1 MVYTITLN
9 PSLDYVMYT
18 DAVEIGSVNAIE
30 RAAISAGGNGINIS
44 VMLGEFGVPSTAL
57 GFVAGFTGDEIERRV
72 RECGIN
78 TDFVHLPHGSSRIN
92 VRLKTSAETELNAPG
107 EEVKSEDIME
117 LFVKLHNVADG
128 DVLVLSGSVPP
139 GCPSDIYAQ
148 ILEYVSAHEIKTV
161 VDTHGELLTETLKYA
176 PNLIKMNLDGLAE
189 LFGDTP
195 TTDSEV
201 AAYAEQLQN
210 MGAKNVL
217 VSMGKDGALL
227 MTEGGRSYRQG
238 VCPGM
243 LVNPVGAGD
252 SMLAGVVASLID
264 NDVDFEYAL
273 IQGTAAGCATA
284 FSEGLGKRDKIIEL
298 MKALMI

>member
-9 PSLDYVMYT
+9 PSLDCVMYT
-18 DAVEIGSVNAIE
+18 DSVKIGSVNAIE
-30 RAAISAGGNGINIS
+30 RAAVSAGGSGINIS
-44 VMLGEFGVPSTAL
+44 VMLREFGVPSTAL

-72 RECGIN
+72 RESGVN

-92 VRLKTSAETELNAPG
+92 VCLKTSAETLFDAPG
-107 EEVKSEDIME
+107 AEVKSEDIME
-117 LFVKLHNVADG
+117 LFVKLHEIKDG
-128 DVLVLSGSVPP
+128 DALVLSGSVPP

-161 VDTHGELLTETLKYA
+161 VDAHGELLTETLKYT
-176 PNLIKMNLDGLAE
+176 PNLVKMNLEGLAE
-189 LFGDTP
+189 LFGDMP

-201 AAYAEQLQN
+201 EAYAGQLQN

-217 VSMGKDGALL
+217 VTMGKDGALL
-227 MTEGGRSYRQG
+227 ETEDGQSYRQG
-238 VCPGM
+238 VCPGT
-243 LVNPVGAGD
+243 VVDSVGAGD

-284 FSEGLGKRDKIIEL
+284 FSEGLGKRDIIIEL
-298 MKALMI
+298 MKGLMI

>member
-9 PSLDYVMYT
+9 PSLDYAMYT
-18 DAVEIGSVNAIE
+18 DAVEICSVNAVE
-30 RAAISAGGNGINIS
+30 RTAISAGGSGINIS

-72 RECGIN
+72 RKCGVK

-107 EEVKSEDIME
+107 DEVKSEDIME

-128 DVLVLSGSVPP
+128 DVMVLSGSVPP
-139 GCPSDIYAQ
+139 GCPSDIYGQ
-148 ILEYVSAHEIKTV
+148 ILEYVSVHKIKTV
-161 VDTHGELLTETLKYA
+161 VDAHGELLTETLKYT
-176 PNLIKMNLDGLAE
+176 PDLVKMNFDGLAE
-189 LFGDTP
+189 LFGDKP
-195 TTDSEV
+195 TTDGEV
-201 AAYAEQLQN
+201 AEYAKHLQN

-217 VSMGKDGALL
+217 ITMGKDGALL
-227 MTEGGRSYRQG
+227 MTEDGRSYRQSACSG
-238 VCPGM
+238 TV
-243 LVNPVGAGD
+243 VNPVGAGD
-252 SMLAGVVASLID
+252 SMLAGVVASLTD

-298 MKALMI
+298 MKGLMI